1 MEIKKIGVVGC
12 GLMGGGIAQLAA
24 QAGYQ
29 VVVTEENKELLGK
42 GLGAIE
48 HFMGRAVEKGRMN
61 QADKE
66 AALSRL
72 KGSVDMNDF
81 AECDLVIEAVIEN
94 MDLKHDIFSKLDKIC
109 PKEAILATNT
119 YCLSIIDI
127 ARATSKPEKVLG
139 VHFFNPATIMKLLEL
154 VRTVS
159 TSDDTIETAR
169 KVGENF
175 GKTIIEAKDT
185 PGFVVNRLFIP
196 FMLHSIQTYE
206 VGIASRED
214 IDTGIN
220 LGLGHPMGPLTLA
233 DFTGLDTILYVA
245 DSIYQETKDP
255 RYVAPVLLRKMVAAG
270 WLGRKTGKGLYD
282 YNK

>member
-29 VVVTEENKELLGK
+29 VVVTEVNKELLGK

-48 HFMGRAVEKGRMN
+48 HFMGRAVEKGRMSE
-61 QADKE
+61 ADKE

-81 AECDLVIEAVIEN
+81 ADCDLVIEAAIEN

-119 YCLSIIDI
+119 SCLSIIDI

-139 VHFFNPATIMKLLEL
+139 MHFFNPATIMKLLEL
-154 VRTVS
+154 VRTVG
-159 TSDDTIETAR
+159 TSDETMEDAR

-255 RYVAPVLLRKMVAAG
+255 RYIAPVLLRKMVAAG

-282 YNK
+282 YSK

>member
-12 GLMGGGIAQLAA
+12 GLMGGGITQLAA
-24 QAGYQ
+24 QSGYQ
-29 VVVTEENKELLGK
+29 VVVAEANKELLEK
-42 GLGAIE
+42 GLKSID
-48 HFMGRAVEKGRMN
+48 HFMSRAVEKGRMSEE
-61 QADKE
+61 DKQ
-66 AALSRL
+66 AALSRIR
-72 KGSVDMNDF
+72 GTVDMDDF
-81 AECDLVIEAVIEN
+81 AGCDLVIEAVVDT

-119 YCLSIIDI
+119 SCLSIIDI
-127 ARATSKPEKVLG
+127 ARATSKPDRVLG
-139 VHFFNPATIMKLLEL
+139 MHFFNPATVMKLLEL

-159 TSDDTIETAR
+159 TSDETVLAAR
-169 KVGENF
+169 KVGESF

-255 RYVAPVLLRKMVAAG
+255 RYIAPVLLRKMVAAG
-270 WLGRKTGKGLYD
+270 WLGRKTGRGFYD
-282 YNK
+282 YK

>member
-29 VVVTEENKELLGK
+29 VVVTEVNKELLGK

-81 AECDLVIEAVIEN
+81 ADCDLVIEAVIES

-109 PKEAILATNT
+109 PEEAILATNT
-119 YCLSIIDI
+119 SCLSIIDI
-127 ARATSKPEKVLG
+127 ARVTSKPEKVLG
-139 VHFFNPATIMKLLEL
+139 MHFFNPATIMKLLEL

-159 TSDDTIETAR
+159 TSDETIEAAR
-169 KVGENF
+169 KVGEAF

-255 RYVAPVLLRKMVAAG
+255 RYIAPVLLRKMVAAG

>member
-12 GLMGGGIAQLAA
+12 GLMGGGITQLAA
-24 QAGYQ
+24 QSGYQ
-29 VVVTEENKELLGK
+29 VVVAEANKELLEK
-42 GLGAIE
+42 GLKSID
-48 HFMGRAVEKGRMN
+48 HFMSRAVEKGRMSEE
-61 QADKE
+61 DKQ
-66 AALSRL
+66 AALSRIR
-72 KGSVDMNDF
+72 GTVDMDDF
-81 AECDLVIEAVIEN
+81 AGCDLVIEAVVEN

-119 YCLSIIDI
+119 SCLSIIDI
-127 ARATSKPEKVLG
+127 ARATSKPDRVLG
-139 VHFFNPATIMKLLEL
+139 MHFFNPATVMKLLEL

-159 TSDDTIETAR
+159 TSDETVLAAR
-169 KVGENF
+169 KVGESF

-255 RYVAPVLLRKMVAAG
+255 RYIAPVLLRKMVAAG
-270 WLGRKTGKGLYD
+270 WLGRKTGRGFYD
-282 YNK
+282 YK

>member
-29 VVVTEENKELLGK
+29 VVVTEVNKELLGK

-48 HFMGRAVEKGRMN
+48 HFMGRAVEKGRMS

-81 AECDLVIEAVIEN
+81 ADCDLVIEAVIEN

-119 YCLSIIDI
+119 SCLSIIDI

-139 VHFFNPATIMKLLEL
+139 MHFFNPATIMKLLEL

-159 TSDDTIETAR
+159 TSDETIEVAR

-255 RYVAPVLLRKMVAAG
+255 RYIAPVLLRKMVAAG
-270 WLGRKTGKGLYD
+270 WLGRKTGKGIYD